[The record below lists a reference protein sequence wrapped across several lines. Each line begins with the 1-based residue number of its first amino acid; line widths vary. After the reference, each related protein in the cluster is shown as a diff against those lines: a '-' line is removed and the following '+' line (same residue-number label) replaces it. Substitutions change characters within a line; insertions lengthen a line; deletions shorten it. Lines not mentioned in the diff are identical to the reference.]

1 MGIRTP
7 VWALRGPRPGPL
19 DDGGIRAEKT
29 WSSFSRSQ
37 SEAGE
42 IVPYAFLK
50 GNEACGIVS
59 LRKLIVN
66 QILFWFED
74 IYIPFLA

>member
-19 DDGGIRAEKT
+19 DDGGVK
-29 WSSFSRSQ
+29 
-37 SEAGE
+37 AGE
-42 IVPYAFLK
+42 IVPHVFLK

-59 LRKLIVN
+59 PRKLIVN
-66 QILFWFED
+66 QILFWGEEV
-74 IYIPFLA
+74 YITFAARKDDLKISL